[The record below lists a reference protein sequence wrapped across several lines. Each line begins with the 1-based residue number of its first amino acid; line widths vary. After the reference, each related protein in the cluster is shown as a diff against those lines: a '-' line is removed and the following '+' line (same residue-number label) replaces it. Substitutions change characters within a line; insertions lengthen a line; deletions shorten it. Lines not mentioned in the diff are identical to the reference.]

1 MTFPFSYRKTTT
13 LPSLTAVL
21 RPLSTRQ
28 RPDEPQPR
36 DTTEAQGRLTPQ
48 PHARISS
55 DIRPCF
61 LFLVHPIAFSASD
74 EPFFISPPHRA
85 PESAHRAHRQV
96 RENRPMARAP
106 QTITPTAA
114 PKSGHRAARS
124 LTRSPKL
131 GTPEHD
137 RRNHRPKALPFS
149 LLETPQNHPFARPAK
164 AASINSYSKP
174 AISYNAPPK
183 VLPRRAR
190 CLLLHCHQDSNEIQ
204 IKK

>member
-1 MTFPFSYRKTTT
+1 M
-13 LPSLTAVL
+13 PSLAAVL

-28 RPDEPQPR
+28 CPDEPQPHG
-36 DTTEAQGRLTPQ
+36 TTEAQGRLTPQ

-61 LFLVHPIAFSASD
+61 LFLVHPIAPSASD
-74 EPFFISPPHRA
+74 EPFFISPSAHRA

-114 PKSGHRAARS
+114 PKIGHRAHS
-124 LTRSPKL
+124 LPTACPKAI
-131 GTPEHD
+131 TPEHD
-137 RRNHRPKALPFS
+137 PRNHRPKTLPFS
-149 LLETPQNHPFARPAK
+149 LLDPPQNHPFAQPER
-164 AASINSYSKP
+164 AASVNSYSKP